1 MEGDEEKQL
10 HSVALQ
16 TAASIFKARQRAE
29 DELVRIRR
37 AFEMLRLSM
46 AQMAAASKPHDLTKV
61 LELITNSL
69 VEHAGMDG
77 CMISLWLTDERC
89 PICRNRPT
97 SRGMTGGPPM
107 LHSQT
112 YVGGGSEAFLRHHR
126 LPSGYGTVG
135 YVVKKRE
142 PLLINDLMTISR
154 QRLADPAAVLR
165 FDGMEMH
172 EADNRWVIENGF
184 ESTAAYPLITG
195 GDQIVGALTVVA
207 KRQIGDVEFAHLG
220 VFAHQATVSIRSAQM
235 LEELAGL
242 RDRLL
247 VENAY
252 LQTEIE
258 TEGGFDE
265 MIGGSAA
272 LATVR
277 RLVAQVAPI
286 DSTVLVLGE
295 TGTGK
300 ELVARA
306 IHRLSSRRER
316 PLIKVNCATIPPNLA
331 ESELFG
337 HERGAF
343 TGAVQR
349 RIGRFELANNGTLF
363 LDEIGELP
371 LDVQVKLLRVL
382 QEQEFERVGG
392 NQTIRVDV
400 RVVAA
405 TSRDLDA
412 EVAAGRFRSELYYRI
427 NILPIRLP
435 PLRDR
440 REDIPLLVDYFLKR
454 LTPRL
459 GKSVAGVSQ
468 GSMQRLQAYH
478 WPGNIRELQNVLE
491 RATVLAP
498 GSVVEVPDMQPT
510 QLLDTPRPG
519 SPQTLAENEKDHIRR
534 VLEQSHG
541 RIDGPRGAARI
552 LGLKASTLR
561 SRMQKLGLL
570 QAK

>member
-1 MEGDEEKQL
+1 
-10 HSVALQ
+10 
-16 TAASIFKARQRAE
+16 
-29 DELVRIRR
+29 
-37 AFEMLRLSM
+37 
-46 AQMAAASKPHDLTKV
+46 
-61 LELITNSL
+61 
-69 VEHAGMDG
+69 
-77 CMISLWLTDERC
+77 
-89 PICRNRPT
+89 
-97 SRGMTGGPPM
+97 
-107 LHSQT
+107 
-112 YVGGGSEAFLRHHR
+112 
-126 LPSGYGTVG
+126 
-135 YVVKKRE
+135 
-142 PLLINDLMTISR
+142 
-154 QRLADPAAVLR
+154 
-165 FDGMEMH
+165 
-172 EADNRWVIENGF
+172 
-184 ESTAAYPLITG
+184 
-195 GDQIVGALTVVA
+195 
-207 KRQIGDVEFAHLG
+207 
-220 VFAHQATVSIRSAQM
+220 M

-252 LQTEIE
+252 LQTAIE

-277 RLVAQVAPI
+277 RLVAQVAPAN
-286 DSTVLVLGE
+286 STVLVLGE

-306 IHRLSSRRER
+306 IHRLGGRRER
-316 PLIKVNCATIPPNLA
+316 PLIKVNCATIPPSLA

-400 RVVAA
+400 RLVAA

-412 EVAAGRFRSELYYRI
+412 EVAAGRFRSDLYYRI

-491 RATVLAP
+491 RATVLAR

-510 QLLDTPRPG
+510 QLLDTPPR

-534 VLEQSHG
+534 VLEQSRG

-570 QAK
+570 HAK